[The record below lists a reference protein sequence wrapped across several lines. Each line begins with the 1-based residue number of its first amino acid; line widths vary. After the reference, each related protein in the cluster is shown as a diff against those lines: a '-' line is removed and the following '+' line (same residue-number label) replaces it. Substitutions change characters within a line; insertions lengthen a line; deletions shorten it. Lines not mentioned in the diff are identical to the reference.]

1 MNFTLPTT
9 DYRLQTT
16 YHVKRSVRRAS
27 AVAAALA
34 LMLGS
39 LVGLDAQPQ
48 KGAAKSFIWKVQSG
62 PRVMYLAGSVHA
74 LSADVYPLSP
84 AFEQAF
90 AASDTLVE
98 EIDLGQSGL
107 IALGPMLLAKAMYQD
122 GRTFDKAVSKDTHDL
137 VVKQLK
143 GLPMAAELIRPMKPW
158 MVMLTLT
165 AMQVQL
171 AGLDP
176 TLGLDQHFYD
186 RATKAKKTIIGLE
199 TAESQIDRFDKMPES
214 LQEQM
219 LRSTIDELGM
229 QNAELTATIA
239 AWRRGDATSLER
251 DMIRGLQKYPLAYQS
266 LIVERNNNWM
276 PQLEKCLARTT
287 PCLVVVGAAHL
298 VGPDGLLTLLQRK
311 GYRAE
316 QL

>member
-1 MNFTLPTT
+1 MDFKL
-9 DYRLQTT
+9 
-16 YHVKRSVRRAS
+16 KRSLRRAS
-27 AVAAALA
+27 AIAALA
-34 LMLGS
+34 LTLGS
-39 LVGLDAQPQ
+39 LAGLNAQT
-48 KGAAKSFIWKVQSG
+48 GAAKSFIWKVQSG

-90 AASDTLVE
+90 TASDTLVE

-107 IALGPMLLAKAMYQD
+107 IALGPMLLSKAMYQD
-122 GRTFDKAVSKDTHDL
+122 GRTFDKAVSKETHDL

-165 AMQVQL
+165 AMQVQQ

-176 TLGLDQHFYD
+176 TLGLDQHFFD
-186 RATKAKKTIIGLE
+186 RATKARKTVIGLE
-199 TAESQIDRFDKMPES
+199 TAESQIDRFDKMPEP

-219 LRSTIDELGM
+219 LRTTLDELGM
-229 QNAELTATIA
+229 QNKEIGNMVA
-239 AWRRGDATSLER
+239 AWRRGDATTIER
-251 DMIRGLQKYPLAYQS
+251 DMVRALQKYPAAYQS
-266 LIVERNNNWM
+266 LIVERNHNWM
-276 PQLEKCLARTT
+276 PQLEQCLTRTT
-287 PCLVVVGAAHL
+287 PCMVVVGAAHL

-311 GYRAE
+311 GYRIE

>member
-1 MNFTLPTT
+1 MDFTL
-9 DYRLQTT
+9 
-16 YHVKRSVRRAS
+16 KRSLRRAS
-27 AVAAALA
+27 AIAAVLTLA
-34 LMLGS
+34 LGS
-39 LVGLDAQPQ
+39 LAGLDAQT
-48 KGAAKSFIWKVQSG
+48 AASKSFLWKVQSG

-107 IALGPMLLAKAMYQD
+107 LALAPMLLSKAMYQD
-122 GRTFDKAVSKDTHDL
+122 GRTFDKAVSKETHDL
-137 VVKQLK
+137 VLKQLK
-143 GLPMAAELIRPMKPW
+143 GLPAELIRPMKPW

-165 AMQVQL
+165 AMQVQQ

-176 TLGLDQHFYD
+176 TLGLDQHFFD
-186 RATKAKKTIIGLE
+186 RATKARKTVIGLE
-199 TAESQIDRFDKMPES
+199 TAESQIDRFDQMPES

-219 LRSTIDELGM
+219 LRSTLDELGM
-229 QNAELTATIA
+229 QNKEIGAMVA
-239 AWRRGDATSLER
+239 AWRGGDAATIER
-251 DMIRGLQKYPLAYQS
+251 DMVRALQKYPAAYQS
-266 LIVERNNNWM
+266 LIVERNHNWM

-287 PCLVVVGAAHL
+287 PCMVVVGAAHL

-311 GYRAE
+311 GYRIE
-316 QL
+316 QM

>member
-1 MNFTLPTT
+1 M
-9 DYRLQTT
+9 R
-16 YHVKRSVRRAS
+16 RSLRRTS
-27 AVAAALA
+27 AVAAVLA
-34 LMLGS
+34 LTLGS
-39 LVGLDAQPQ
+39 LVADAQTGQ
-48 KGAAKSFIWKVQSG
+48 AKSFLWKVQSG

-98 EIDLGQSGL
+98 EIDLNQAGL
-107 IALGPMLLAKAMYQD
+107 LALGPMLLSKAMYQD
-122 GRTFDKAVSKDTHDL
+122 GRTFDKVVSKETHDL

-143 GLPMAAELIRPMKPW
+143 GLPMAAELIRMMKPW

-165 AMQVQL
+165 AIQIQQ

-176 TLGLDQHFYD
+176 TLGLDQHFFD
-186 RATKAKKTIIGLE
+186 RATKAKKAVIGLE

-219 LRSTIDELGM
+219 LRSTLDELGM
-229 QNAELTATIA
+229 QNKEIATMVS
-239 AWRRGDATSLER
+239 AWRRGDAATIER
-251 DMIRGLQKYPLAYQS
+251 DMVRALQKYPAAYQS

-276 PQLEKCLARTT
+276 PQLEKCLTRTT
-287 PCLVVVGAAHL
+287 PCMVVVGAAHL

-311 GYRAE
+311 GYRLE
-316 QL
+316 QM

>member
-1 MNFTLPTT
+1 MDFKL
-9 DYRLQTT
+9 
-16 YHVKRSVRRAS
+16 KRSLRRAS
-27 AVAAALA
+27 AIAALA
-34 LMLGS
+34 LTLGS
-39 LVGLDAQPQ
+39 LAALDAQT
-48 KGAAKSFIWKVQSG
+48 GAAKSFIWKVQSG

-107 IALGPMLLAKAMYQD
+107 IALGPMLLSKAMYQD
-122 GRTFDKAVSKDTHDL
+122 GRTFDKAVSKETHDL

-165 AMQVQL
+165 AMQVQQ

-176 TLGLDQHFYD
+176 TLGLDQHFFD
-186 RATKAKKTIIGLE
+186 RATKARKTVIGLE
-199 TAESQIDRFDKMPES
+199 TAESQIDRFDKMPEP

-219 LRSTIDELGM
+219 LRTTLDELGM
-229 QNAELTATIA
+229 QNKEIGSMVA
-239 AWRRGDATSLER
+239 AWRRGDATTIER
-251 DMIRGLQKYPLAYQS
+251 DLVRALQKYPAAYQS
-266 LIVERNNNWM
+266 LIVERNHNWM
-276 PQLEKCLARTT
+276 PQLEQCLTRTT
-287 PCLVVVGAAHL
+287 PCMVVVGAAHL

-311 GYRAE
+311 GYRIE